1 MKKFNFYMLFKKVT
15 NLFSENK
22 IRFPKDIK
30 GNLNRNKLDAF
41 RIVCEWKVVPKNL
54 VKKKITLCYKREE

>member
-1 MKKFNFYMLFKKVT
+1 MLFKKVT

-22 IRFPKDIK
+22 IRFPKEKKDENDETKIVK
-30 GNLNRNKLDAF
+30 REKLDAF
-41 RIVCEWKVVPKNL
+41 RIICEWKVVPKNL